1 MKRVTQLICISTI
14 IGLIEH
20 IQEVGAHKT
29 LDLFDEEEGAAEGD
43 QFGGA
48 YLDASAAGPDGGL
61 FEGGEEGGARR
72 VAEDTPLDGD
82 FTIPP
87 GGPQTLKDK
96 FIAFFQ
102 HEPSWYWTHY
112 RLELG
117 CLAFAV
123 VAIVHF

>member
-29 LDLFDEEEGAAEGD
+29 LDLVDEEEGGVEGD

-48 YLDASAAGPDGGL
+48 YLDGSAGGPGEGR
-61 FEGGEEGGARR
+61 FGGGEEGG
-72 VAEDTPLDGD
+72 VGGVSEEIPGDD
-82 FTIPP
+82 FTLPAP
-87 GGPQTLKDK
+87 APQTLKEK

-102 HEPSWYWTHY
+102 HEP
-112 RLELG
+112 
-117 CLAFAV
+117 
-123 VAIVHF
+123 